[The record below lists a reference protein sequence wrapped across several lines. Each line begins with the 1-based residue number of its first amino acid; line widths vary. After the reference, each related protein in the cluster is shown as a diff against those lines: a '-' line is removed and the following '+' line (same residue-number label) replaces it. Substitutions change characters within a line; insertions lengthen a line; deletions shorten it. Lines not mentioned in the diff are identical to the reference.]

1 MAATAAGERVIL
13 PLLAQAQAHEARIL
27 QNLNASEIQTLKTL
41 LGKLTLTIEKLIGDP
56 ASLPRGAEA
65 AGAPTLQRMNLSI
78 ASPHPDA
85 PRSFGRMPADYPRRV
100 LLAVCGLS
108 PQIVTETIYAL
119 AAQQHDPF
127 IPTEVHLIT
136 TAEGARRAELSLL
149 SDDLGWF
156 HKLCEDY
163 RLPGITFNR
172 HNIHVMRD
180 ARERAMDDIR
190 TPEDNRDAANFITA
204 QVRQFSADPNC
215 ALHVSIAGGR
225 KTMGFYLGYALSL
238 YGRAQDRLSHVL
250 VSDPF
255 ESSWDFFYPTPY
267 SRVLQT
273 KDGKLAD
280 TAMAQVTL
288 AEIPFVSLRHGLPV
302 ALLAGHASFNETVA
316 AARAALAP
324 PQLTIDLTAKRI
336 LAGDKAIEMPPAEL
350 ALLAVFARHALQGGE
365 PLPAP
370 TKGAPD
376 AAWGNRY
383 LREYRAITGNLA
395 DIEATER
402 ALKAGMDGD
411 YFSQRKSKLD
421 KRLKTSLGP
430 AAEAYRIHDGGTRP
444 RRYALTLRAD
454 AVRFAADV
462 AFKEEKQ

>member
-1 MAATAAGERVIL
+1 
-13 PLLAQAQAHEARIL
+13 
-27 QNLNASEIQTLKTL
+27 
-41 LGKLTLTIEKLIGDP
+41 
-56 ASLPRGAEA
+56 
-65 AGAPTLQRMNLSI
+65 MNSPNV
-78 ASPHPDA
+78 SPHPEA
-85 PRSFGRMPADYPRRV
+85 PPDFARAPADHPRRV

-119 AAQQHDPF
+119 AAQEHDPF

-163 RLPGITFNR
+163 ALPGITFNR
-172 HNIHVMRD
+172 HHIHVMRD
-180 ARERAMDDIR
+180 AKERAMDDIR
-190 TPEDNRDAANFITA
+190 TPLDNLDAANFITA
-204 QVRQFSADPNC
+204 QVRQFSADPDC

-250 VSDPF
+250 VSDPY

-273 KDGKLAD
+273 RDGKLAD
-280 TAMAQVTL
+280 TALAQVTL

-302 ALLAGHASFNETVA
+302 ALLSGHASFNETVA
-316 AARAALAP
+316 AARTALAP
-324 PQLTIDLTAKRI
+324 PQLTIDLAGRRI
-336 LAGDKAIEMPPAEL
+336 LAGDKVVELPPAEL
-350 ALLAVFARHALQGGE
+350 ALLAVFARHTLQGGE

-376 AAWGNRY
+376 AAWGHRY
-383 LREYRAITGNLA
+383 LREYRAITGTLA
-395 DIEATER
+395 DIDVTER

-421 KRLKTSLGP
+421 KRLKAALGP
-430 AAEAYRIHDGGTRP
+430 ASAAYRIHDGGSRP
-444 RRYALTLRAD
+444 RRYALTLGPD
-454 AVRFAADV
+454 LVRFAAHV
-462 AFKEEKQ
+462 AFMEDQR